1 MIHSFYVENFLSI
14 RDRQEISF
22 ATTADKTVRDLVAV
36 EVKPNVYINK
46 LGIFYGANAS
56 GKSNIIFAM
65 STLFALLRFPQSD
78 KTASVINYY
87 PFALTNDAPTY
98 FKIVFYKDSVQYEY
112 EISYCKTHIISE
124 SLYYYPTRNK
134 ALFYTRRFVS
144 TDTQPKIEFG
154 NTLGLFSKTKQTL
167 CEQTFNNHTVLSTF
181 AKVSL
186 KENAKEIASLY
197 NWILY
202 HYHNDDS
209 DTKPQRMIA
218 EMNEVCADP
227 TKKQFYLSLL
237 KKADFNIVN
246 FSMVD
251 NFRDIT
257 EEQLDIIKKLPIEN
271 QMSLLKDVV
280 FTNHSSDGDFDIESN
295 MQSIGTRRFA
305 ELTGSLYDM
314 VSGNHVYFMDEI
326 GIRLHSDLMTFYI
339 SVFLHNSNQ
348 SQLFFTTHNILLL
361 DEDFIRRDIVYLVE
375 KSADS
380 ATSSYTRVSDAG
392 LHKNLS
398 LYNAYKIGRLGAKP
412 DLGSPYLD
420 NVNEC

>member
-1 MIHSFYVENFLSI
+1 MYYWKLKGSN
-14 RDRQEISF
+14 
-22 ATTADKTVRDLVAV
+22 DK
-36 EVKPNVYINK
+36 
-46 LGIFYGANAS
+46 
-56 GKSNIIFAM
+56 
-65 STLFALLRFPQSD
+65 
-78 KTASVINYY
+78 
-87 PFALTNDAPTY
+87 
-98 FKIVFYKDSVQYEY
+98 
-112 EISYCKTHIISE
+112 
-124 SLYYYPTRNK
+124 
-134 ALFYTRRFVS
+134 
-144 TDTQPKIEFG
+144 
-154 NTLGLFSKTKQTL
+154 
-167 CEQTFNNHTVLSTF
+167 
-181 AKVSL
+181 
-186 KENAKEIASLY
+186 
-197 NWILY
+197 
-202 HYHNDDS
+202 
-209 DTKPQRMIA
+209 
-218 EMNEVCADP
+218 
-227 TKKQFYLSLL
+227 
-237 KKADFNIVN
+237 
-246 FSMVD
+246 
-251 NFRDIT
+251 
-257 EEQLDIIKKLPIEN
+257 LDIIKKLPIEN

-326 GIRLHSDLMTFYI
+326 GIRLHSDLMAFYI

-380 ATSSYTRVSDAG
+380 ASSSYTRVSDAG